1 MVRTRVIATAAT
13 APEQIVTNEDLS
25 KIVESV
31 VKQVVSD
38 TSDEWISQRTGIKER
53 RISSG
58 ENTSDMAAKVAKQ
71 LLEKAD
77 VLPDSID
84 LIIVASVTPD
94 YGTPSVACM
103 VQKEIGAVNAVA
115 FDIAAACSGFMFA
128 LSIADKYIK
137 MGVYEN
143 AIVIGGETLSKIVD
157 WTDRSTCVLFG
168 DGAGGAY
175 VEKSQDAG
183 IICEDIG
190 SDGSLYHIL
199 TSSYTA
205 PSNAFNDVPGG
216 IDPNYYVNMDGRE
229 VFKFATKNVIKSM
242 KQVMES
248 QGVSAEEIKYFIPH
262 QANARIVEVIAKK
275 LKIPMEKFYMNMDRF
290 GNTSSASIPIALHEL
305 DEKGLLERGDKI
317 IMSGFGGGMTW
328 GTMLI
333 IW

>member
-25 KIVESV
+25 KIV
-31 VKQVVSD
+31 D

-58 ENTSDMAAKVAKQ
+58 ENTSDMASKVAKS

-77 VLPDSID
+77 VSPDSID

-157 WTDRSTCVLFG
+157 WKDRSTCVLFG

-183 IICEDIG
+183 IVCEDIG

-242 KQVMES
+242 KKVMEE
-248 QGVSAEEIKYFIPH
+248 QGVSQEEIKYFIPH

>member
-1 MVRTRVIATAAT
+1 MVRTRVITTASHV
-13 APEQIVTNEDLS
+13 PGQIVTNDDLS
-25 KIVESV
+25 KIV
-31 VKQVVSD
+31 D
-38 TSDEWISQRTGIKER
+38 TSDEWITQRTGIKER

-58 ENTSDMAAKVAKQ
+58 ENTSDMAVKVAKQ
-71 LLEKAD
+71 LLEKAEIE
-77 VLPDSID
+77 PESID

-115 FDIAAACSGFMFA
+115 FDVAAACSGFMFS

-137 MGVYEN
+137 QGAYEN

-175 VEKSQDAG
+175 IEKSQEAG

-190 SDGSLYHIL
+190 SDGSLYSIL
-199 TSSYTA
+199 TSGYTA
-205 PSNAFNDVPGG
+205 PSNVFNEIPVEEDTE
-216 IDPNYYVNMDGRE
+216 YYVNMDGRE

-242 KQVMES
+242 KKVMEKEGIT
-248 QGVSAEEIKYFIPH
+248 QEEVKYFIPH

-275 LKIPMEKFYMNMDRF
+275 LKIPMNKFYMNMERF
-290 GNTSSASIPIALHEL
+290 GNTSSASIPIALSEL
-305 DEKGLLERGDKI
+305 EEKGLLERGDKI

-333 IW
+333 TW